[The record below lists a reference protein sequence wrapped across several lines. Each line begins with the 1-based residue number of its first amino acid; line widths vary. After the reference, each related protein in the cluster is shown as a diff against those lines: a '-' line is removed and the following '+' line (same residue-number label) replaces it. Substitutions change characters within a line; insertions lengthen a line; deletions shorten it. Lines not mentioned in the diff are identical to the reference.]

1 MVVESMLFVSVR
13 ALDGS
18 EDDKAGSGADE
29 SDVTR
34 RVGSD
39 PTTDD
44 V

>member
-1 MVVESMLFVSVR
+1 MVVRSMLFVSVR

-18 EDDKAGSGADE
+18 EDDKACSGVDE

>member
-13 ALDGS
+13 ALDGFG
-18 EDDKAGSGADE
+18 DDKAGSGADE